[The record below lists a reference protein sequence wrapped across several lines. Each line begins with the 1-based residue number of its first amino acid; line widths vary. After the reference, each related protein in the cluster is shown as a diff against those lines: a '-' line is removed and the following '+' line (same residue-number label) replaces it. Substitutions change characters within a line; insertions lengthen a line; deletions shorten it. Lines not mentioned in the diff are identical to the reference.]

1 MSFGYESI
9 PDFVDWQSPIN
20 WGDPLNRG
28 LVEKYIAVEGGGFG
42 GSKWLGL
49 VNGNHG
55 TLTNMTSGYGWQ
67 GALGRPGGWGAMRF
81 SSSVSNYIAVANSA
95 ELDFTTTYTIN
106 AWIYPFVQR
115 NFETIAVRGNSS
127 GNSDIE
133 IYVAGAGAQALT
145 IVHNRFNGGSFSVSA
160 SNGQPV
166 ANMWTMIT
174 IVHSS
179 PAIKIYYNGKLS
191 FDKTI
196 VAPIATGKG
205 WYFGFLPLVGNYS
218 NQSQDDISL
227 YNRAL
232 SAAEVAGLYEASM
245 NHYPTQLNR
254 FAYRPRYV
262 PSGFNPAFNP
272 AWAARSTITLQPG
285 ICVGAA

>member
-1 MSFGYESI
+1 M
-9 PDFVDWQSPIN
+9 
-20 WGDPLNRG
+20 
-28 LVEKYIAVEGGGFG
+28 GGIY
-42 GSKWLGL
+42 WYDLLGK
-49 VNGNHG
+49 NKG
-55 TLTNMTSGYGWQ
+55 TLTNITSGYGWNNSV
-67 GALGRPGGWGAMRF
+67 LRPGGWGAMRF

-127 GNSDIE
+127 GSSDIE
-133 IYVAGAGAQALT
+133 IYVAGADAQALT
-145 IVHNRFNGGSFSVSA
+145 IVHNRSNGGSFSVSA

-196 VAPIATGKG
+196 AAPIATGKG
-205 WYFGFLPLVGNYS
+205 WYFGFLPIVSDYS
-218 NQSQDDISL
+218 NQSQDDISI

-232 SAAEVAGLYEASM
+232 SATEVAELYTASK
-245 NHYPTQLNR
+245 NQ
-254 FAYRPRYV
+254 YRNEIL
-262 PSGFNPAFNP
+262 SCGNF
-272 AWAARSTITLQPG
+272 
-285 ICVGAA
+285 